1 MIDKLLSRL
10 DKVKRTTN
18 NSWLACCP
26 AHDDRS
32 PSLTLTDRDGRIL
45 IHCFA
50 GCSTESVIGAIGLDW
65 DDILPER
72 AITHHQKPEQTKVYA
87 TDALRAIQHEARI
100 VTIAAFQLKHGNH
113 LNAEDLSRLSIAM
126 DRINTA
132 LELANVS

>member
-10 DKVKRTTN
+10 DKVKRTTS

-26 AHDDRS
+26 AHDDRT

-50 GCSTESVIGAIGLDW
+50 GCSTESVLGAIGLDW
-65 DDILPER
+65 DDILPE
-72 AITHHQKPEQTKVYA
+72 KPIYA
-87 TDALRAIQHEARI
+87 TDALKAIQHEARI